1 MTRRVMT
8 VAAGFLVAPLVPALV
23 LAAGSPG
30 LGVKPGDLAS
40 LLRVAAFL
48 YLPALLL
55 TGLLGIP
62 VFIALWRWN
71 LIRWWSAAVSG
82 FAGGVL
88 LSLAFTDFRWM
99 KNGWPMHDVPGLLAW
114 GLCAAA
120 SGMIIWLSWKAGAAR
135 RPDPRGA

>member
-1 MTRRVMT
+1 MTRRVVT
-8 VAAGFLVAPLVPALV
+8 LATGFLVAPLVPVLV
-23 LAAGSPG
+23 LAAASPG
-30 LGVKPGDLAS
+30 LGVIPGDLAS
-40 LLRVAAFL
+40 LLRVSAFL

-62 VFIALWRWN
+62 VFIVLWYSK
-71 LIRWWSAAVSG
+71 LIRWWSAAISG

-88 LSLAFTDFRWM
+88 LSSIFTDFRWM
-99 KNGWPMHDVPGLLAW
+99 KNGWPMDDLPGLLAW

-135 RPDPRGA
+135 RLGTHGA